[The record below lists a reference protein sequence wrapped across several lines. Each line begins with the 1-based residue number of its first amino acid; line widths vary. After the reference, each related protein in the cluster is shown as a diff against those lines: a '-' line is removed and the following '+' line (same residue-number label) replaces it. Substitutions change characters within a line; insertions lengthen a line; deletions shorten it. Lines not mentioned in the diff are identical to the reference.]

1 MNNPNDVQ
9 VQRRKQVLKYLPEQE
24 VQFMTDRDI
33 AMFLA
38 GRQSRL
44 LNSLLLKFK
53 SVIFFIKGEQK

>member
-53 SVIFFIKGEQK
+53 ILIVFFKGEQK